1 MGGGIM
7 TLGGVDQN
15 IYKKRAKLEY
25 TSIKKNSGWYQVTL
39 EDIRLKDS
47 SSHLSTSIEEPSHK
61 YNSGRGV
68 IVDSG
73 TTDTYLPRAIKE
85 KFEKLFKSMS
95 DGVFLSSN
103 PLTITS
109 HQYTRLPTVVF
120 VFKNLEGQHF
130 ELDLPPV
137 DYLED
142 QGGYKYQFRLFVT
155 ESAGAVLGANFMNDL
170 NIVFDQENSRIGFVP
185 SSCRYDDYLPTMTP
199 TYRQK
204 DPFCVSE
211 SLPISAC
218 SAVCRP
224 DSRVK
229 RKEGENG
236 GYYAI
241 GLQSYG
247 DSCDVSFPPSETF
260 SKECSD
266 PCREDKLSRTVT
278 CPLASWSECDKDCRQ
293 TRKTYKWR
301 ESEKNCEEE
310 ILERECY
317 SHACPTQDGDYLIF
331 IDITTSF
338 HPSEW
343 SMVYTED
350 FSLSLSLSLSLKDGD
365 YLIFIDITTSF
376 HPSEWSM
383 VYTEDFVAALD
394 SIIQIGDSNIQF
406 LADNTAI
413 VIPETKLQYQ
423 IRLNSD
429 NYDSTTDLYN
439 TAQQMFLKLKSTDF
453 LGSLIAGLKRVS
465 SQETEEVLDYDR
477 YGWMRSEDFEVTN
490 TLILPIGNIRDPS
503 LPEEDDDEEDD
514 DEYYYYDD
522 DVDQS
527 EPSLSISSSS
537 SSLTQIELFLLG
549 VSIVCVLVIT
559 VLVIFHIRLR
569 YRHAALEK
577 DKSGTYREMWNS
589 FRANK
594 FPRTVRTGRERER
607 ERERSGMTGIKE
619 GIQELV
625 SYISDSSKDRGRERE
640 REGEVSEEEEALVDE
655 ERHGERES

>member
-1 MGGGIM
+1 
-7 TLGGVDQN
+7 
-15 IYKKRAKLEY
+15 
-25 TSIKKNSGWYQVTL
+25 
-39 EDIRLKDS
+39 
-47 SSHLSTSIEEPSHK
+47 
-61 YNSGRGV
+61 
-68 IVDSG
+68 
-73 TTDTYLPRAIKE
+73 
-85 KFEKLFKSMS
+85 
-95 DGVFLSSN
+95 
-103 PLTITS
+103 
-109 HQYTRLPTVVF
+109 
-120 VFKNLEGQHF
+120 
-130 ELDLPPV
+130 
-137 DYLED
+137 
-142 QGGYKYQFRLFVT
+142 
-155 ESAGAVLGANFMNDL
+155 
-170 NIVFDQENSRIGFVP
+170 
-185 SSCRYDDYLPTMTP
+185 
-199 TYRQK
+199 
-204 DPFCVSE
+204 
-211 SLPISAC
+211 
-218 SAVCRP
+218 
-224 DSRVK
+224 
-229 RKEGENG
+229 
-236 GYYAI
+236 
-241 GLQSYG
+241 
-247 DSCDVSFPPSETF
+247 
-260 SKECSD
+260 
-266 PCREDKLSRTVT
+266 
-278 CPLASWSECDKDCRQ
+278 
-293 TRKTYKWR
+293 
-301 ESEKNCEEE
+301 
-310 ILERECY
+310 
-317 SHACPTQDGDYLIF
+317 
-331 IDITTSF
+331 
-338 HPSEW
+338 
-343 SMVYTED
+343 
-350 FSLSLSLSLSLKDGD
+350 
-365 YLIFIDITTSF
+365 
-376 HPSEWSM
+376 M

-607 ERERSGMTGIKE
+607 ERD
-619 GIQELV
+619 LFP
-625 SYISDSSKDRGRERE
+625 SYIYEMVLLYWWRGEKR
-640 REGEVSEEEEALVDE
+640 SL
-655 ERHGERES
+655 